1 MLINIY
7 KITNI
12 LSRLNIGIPE
22 TSWKE
27 EIVRFLTES
36 TSERVVEIP
45 LVFKNIPSPRK
56 KILDVGCRYSMLSV
70 QLASLGHDVHGID
83 INNYKHTH
91 PNFIFHKGDILN
103 PNFNKNYFDVVIAL
117 STIEHIG
124 LGRYGDREDV
134 EGDIKAVRQIL
145 GIIKPGG
152 QLLITLPFGKAVKTN
167 WFRVYNME
175 KIRKLLTGFKITNKY
190 FFKEKNR
197 SWVPTVVGDAEKI
210 DSSKKPMAVIFVK
223 AIKAIKG

>member
-22 TSWKE
+22 TFWKE

-45 LVFKNIPSPRK
+45 LVFKNTPLPKK
-56 KILDVGCRYSMLSV
+56 KILDVGCRYSMLSI
-70 QLASLGHDVHGID
+70 QLASLGHEMHGID
-83 INNYKHTH
+83 INNYKHKH
-91 PNFIFHKGDILN
+91 PNFIFHKADILSS
-103 PNFNKNYFDVVIAL
+103 NFPKDYFDVVIAL

-124 LGRYGDREDV
+124 LGRYGDKQDIG
-134 EGDIKAVRQIL
+134 GDTKAVRQIL
-145 GIIKPGG
+145 RIIKPGG
-152 QLLITLPFGKAVKTN
+152 RFLITLPFGKAVKTN

-175 KIRKLLTGFKITNKY
+175 KLRKLLTGFKINKVH

-197 SWVPTVVGDAEKI
+197 SWVPAVVSGVEKV

-223 AIKAIKG
+223 ATKI

>member
-22 TSWKE
+22 SPLKE

-45 LVFKNIPSPRK
+45 LVFQNIPTEKK
-56 KILDVGCRYSMLSV
+56 KILDVGCRYSMLSI
-70 QLASLGHDVHGID
+70 QLASLGHEMHGID
-83 INNYKHTH
+83 INDYKHKH
-91 PNFIFHKGDILN
+91 PNFIFHKADILN
-103 PNFNKNYFDVVIAL
+103 SNLPKNYFDVVIAL

-124 LGRYGDREDV
+124 LGRYGDREDIQ
-134 EGDIKAVRQIL
+134 GDINAVKQIL
-145 GIIKPGG
+145 GIIKSGG
-152 QLLITLPFGKAVKTN
+152 QLLITLPFGKAIKTN
-167 WFRVYNME
+167 WFRVYNMK
-175 KIRKLLTGFKITNKY
+175 KISELLAGFKINSKY

-197 SWVPTVVGDAEKI
+197 NWIPTGVNDAEKV
-210 DSSKKPMAVIFVK
+210 DSSKKPMAVIF
-223 AIKAIKG
+223 IKATKT